1 MSKKKIL
8 GNIFSLGVLQLANYV
23 FPFLTVPYLSR
34 VLTTEHYGLILFS
47 LSFSTYFS
55 LLCDYGFSLSG
66 TKEVAIHA
74 SNKPQ
79 LNSIVSNITY
89 IKIVLFLF
97 SIILNLIVVFSYSKF
112 RAHWELYLVNILVL
126 VNNVFFP
133 VWFFQGVE
141 KMKYITII
149 QVGVRILSLLLIFTL
164 IHNDS
169 QYFLWPVIN
178 VITSIISAIIAQ
190 FILLKYFAI
199 RYTKPD
205 FGIIKHQLKEGWHI
219 FISTIAISLY
229 TVSNSFFLG
238 LLTNT
243 VMVAYYASAE
253 KIMNAIQGLLGPIS
267 QAFFP
272 HLSRVVAE
280 DKERGIKALQKAL
293 FLIAGIGL
301 LISVILFFTAPLVV
315 KLIYGAKYE
324 IATTQALRVL
334 AVLPF
339 IICLSNVFGIQTMIP
354 FGLSKPFSRIL
365 IISSCVNVL
374 LLIVLIPRFTYI
386 GTAVSVV
393 ITESLVT
400 LMMLGYLHFNGIYIW
415 FGKIDECKNF
425 CSLP

>member
-8 GNIFSLGVLQLANYV
+8 GNVFSLSVLQLANYV
-23 FPFLTVPYLSR
+23 FPFMTVPYLSR

-47 LSFSTYFS
+47 LSFSTYFG

-74 SNKPQ
+74 SNKEQ
-79 LNSIVSNITY
+79 LNNIVSSITY
-89 IKIVLFLF
+89 IKIALFLF
-97 SIILNLIVVFSYSKF
+97 SIILNLVVVFSSSKF
-112 RAHWELYLVNILVL
+112 RVHWELYLMNIFVL
-126 VNNVFFP
+126 VNNIFFP

-141 KMKYITII
+141 KMKYITMI
-149 QVGVRILSLLLIFTL
+149 QVSVRLLSVLLIFTF
-164 IHNDS
+164 IHNDG
-169 QYFLWPVIN
+169 QYFFWPIIN

-199 RYTKPD
+199 CYVRPN
-205 FGIIKHQLKEGWHI
+205 FSVIRHQLKEGWHI

-238 LLTNT
+238 LMTNT

-280 DKERGIKALQKAL
+280 DKEQGIKALQKAL
-293 FLIAGIGL
+293 FLIVGIGL
-301 LISVILFFTAPLVV
+301 LISVMLFCMAPFII

-324 IATTQALRVL
+324 DATTRALKIL

-354 FGLSKPFSRIL
+354 FGLTKSFSRIL
-365 IISSCVNVL
+365 IISSCVNVVL
-374 LLIVLIPRFTYI
+374 LMILIPRFTYI
-386 GTAVSVV
+386 GTAMSVV
-393 ITESLVT
+393 ITESFVA
-400 LMMLGYLHFNGIYIW
+400 LMMLVYLYFNGIHVW
-415 FGKIDECKNF
+415 FGKINRN
-425 CSLP
+425 

>member
-1 MSKKKIL
+1 
-8 GNIFSLGVLQLANYV
+8 
-23 FPFLTVPYLSR
+23 
-34 VLTTEHYGLILFS
+34 
-47 LSFSTYFS
+47 
-55 LLCDYGFSLSG
+55 
-66 TKEVAIHA
+66 
-74 SNKPQ
+74 
-79 LNSIVSNITY
+79 
-89 IKIVLFLF
+89 
-97 SIILNLIVVFSYSKF
+97 
-112 RAHWELYLVNILVL
+112 
-126 VNNVFFP
+126 
-133 VWFFQGVE
+133 
-141 KMKYITII
+141 
-149 QVGVRILSLLLIFTL
+149 
-164 IHNDS
+164 
-169 QYFLWPVIN
+169 
-178 VITSIISAIIAQ
+178 
-190 FILLKYFAI
+190 LKYFSI
-199 RYTKPD
+199 RYTRPN
-205 FGIIKHQLKEGWHI
+205 FGIIKYQLKEGWHI

-301 LISVILFFTAPLVV
+301 LISVILFLTAPLVV

-339 IICLSNVFGIQTMIP
+339 IICLSNVFGVQTMIP

-374 LLIVLIPRFTYI
+374 LLIMLIPRFTYI

-415 FGKIDECKNF
+415 SGKLIRSYVAK
-425 CSLP
+425 